1 MKNLENKKKVALLIS
16 GLAFFV
22 FSSLQCAAQTN
33 NEEYGI
39 LAIEQTGRDDF
50 LYFKGPKDECMAMCD
65 ELNRKL
71 KKLDRE
77 LKELDR
83 ELSQL
88 TGGNR
93 NGASVQETMN
103 QYVQH
108 AENAAHDENTKYN
121 PLLVRDAIP
130 EDEKDKLEY
139 HLLVEK
145 RKNLVADRK
154 RLPDHYE
161 VINLSDYSYLLIT
174 DKEYEQVA
182 ANYVRTRYLGK
193 SIDYND
199 FVNEYNDFV
208 NENYSNLYDTHNY
221 EEDDDDFKRF
231 SNKLWETINSNFAK
245 YLTPKQY
252 DYLGKEYIN
261 DWLSFRRNYN
271 DVGKARDDF
280 SKEKYSEIR
289 RKLYLDTN
297 ITKYENDRIIFKDKF
312 RNALQK
318 EYDKT
323 QP

>member
-1 MKNLENKKKVALLIS
+1 MKKLEIKMKLALLIS
-16 GLAFFV
+16 GLALFL
-22 FSSLQCAAQTN
+22 FSGLHCAAQTN

-39 LAIEQTGRDDF
+39 LAIEQNGRNDY
-50 LYFKGPKDECMAMCD
+50 LYFKGPKDVCMTKCD
-65 ELNRKL
+65 QLNRKL
-71 KKLDRE
+71 E
-77 LKELDR
+77 ELDR
-83 ELSQL
+83 KISQSNG
-88 TGGNR
+88 GGNR
-93 NGASVQETMN
+93 IGAPNKETIN
-103 QYVQH
+103 QYVPQ
-108 AENAAHDENTKYN
+108 AENAAHDENHYYN
-121 PLLVRDAIP
+121 PLLVR
-130 EDEKDKLEY
+130 EDIQEEEKIKLNY
-139 HLLVEK
+139 SLLVEQ
-145 RKNLVADRK
+145 RKG
-154 RLPDHYE
+154 LPDHYE

-208 NENYSNLYDTHNY
+208 NENYSNLYDNHNY

-261 DWLSFRRNYN
+261 DWLSFRRKYN